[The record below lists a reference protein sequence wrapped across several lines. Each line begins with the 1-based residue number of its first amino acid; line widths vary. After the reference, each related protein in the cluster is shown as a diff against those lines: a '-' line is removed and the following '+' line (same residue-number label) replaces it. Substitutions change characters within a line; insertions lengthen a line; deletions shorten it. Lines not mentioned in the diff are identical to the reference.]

1 MSDSTPDLSK
11 VISLI
16 MENPRLIEEISGLV
30 KKSEEEPESTE
41 PKKGEDTVSEKANEA
56 YALPTPQPPQ
66 AHGARQNRREL
77 MSALKPY
84 VSESRRR
91 ALDSFMSIAD
101 ILEMMRSR

>member
-16 MENPRLIEEISGLV
+16 MENPRLIEEISGML
-30 KKSEEEPESTE
+30 KKSEGEATAEVE
-41 PKKGEDTVSEKANEA
+41 KKPEDTVSETKEA
-56 YALPTPQPPQ
+56 AALPSPEPAKSFGT
-66 AHGARQNRREL
+66 RQNRREL